1 MCAFVIFI
9 LFLHRTRGF
18 LRNLCAVISILQV
31 NRKHTRR
38 WIVTTGV
45 LTGVGLVFL
54 LLAYL
59 VYALIHAEA
68 F

>member
-1 MCAFVIFI
+1 MTA
-9 LFLHRTRGF
+9 
-18 LRNLCAVISILQV
+18 
-31 NRKHTRR
+31 
-38 WIVTTGV
+38 GV

-59 VYALIHAEA
+59 VYALTHAEA

>member
-1 MCAFVIFI
+1 MTA
-9 LFLHRTRGF
+9 
-18 LRNLCAVISILQV
+18 
-31 NRKHTRR
+31 
-38 WIVTTGV
+38 GV

-59 VYALIHAEA
+59 VYALILAEA

>member
-1 MCAFVIFI
+1 MTA
-9 LFLHRTRGF
+9 
-18 LRNLCAVISILQV
+18 
-31 NRKHTRR
+31 
-38 WIVTTGV
+38 GV

-54 LLAYL
+54 LLAYV

>member
-1 MCAFVIFI
+1 MTA
-9 LFLHRTRGF
+9 
-18 LRNLCAVISILQV
+18 
-31 NRKHTRR
+31 
-38 WIVTTGV
+38 GV
-45 LTGVGLVFL
+45 LTGVGLAFL